1 MPDPQSDVQ
10 PGTQEVRD
18 IRGAAADTIQQY
30 YLYRPANE
38 DGQAPWPI
46 LLFLHGRGEGR
57 HNKKQVY
64 QGIGAVTNHGAP
76 PGRCLEPEWRHPFII
91 VSPQL
96 PAYVSRWH
104 EIQRRQEVES
114 ILDNVIQW
122 YQGDPNRVYA
132 TGFSIGGLGAV
143 AIAAQGGRR
152 FAALVPVDAYDP
164 TPSWTNQEVTN
175 RSSIGTPIWSHHATT
190 NRVAPEIT
198 RLLTNNPLQPT
209 LYDNY
214 HFDHVSIC
222 RAAYDNADVY
232 AWLLEYTA

>member
-1 MPDPQSDVQ
+1 MPDPQGDVQ

-18 IRGAAADTIQQY
+18 VIGAAADTIQQY

-57 HNKKQVY
+57 LDRQQAY
-64 QGIGAVTNHGAP
+64 QGIGAVRNHGSP
-76 PGRCLEPEWRHPFII
+76 PGRCLEPGWRHPFII

-104 EIQRRQEVES
+104 EIQRRQEVEA

-132 TGFSIGGLGAV
+132 TGFSIGGLGVV
-143 AIAAQGGRR
+143 AIAAQGERR
-152 FAALVPVDAYDP
+152 FSALLPVDAYDP
-164 TPSWTNQEVTN
+164 TPSWTNREVTN

-190 NRVAPEIT
+190 NGVAPEIT
-198 RLLTNNPLQPT
+198 RLLTNNPQEPA
-209 LYDNY
+209 LYDKD
-214 HFDHVSIC
+214 HFNHVRIC
-222 RAAYDNADVY
+222 RAAYDNACVY
-232 AWLLEYTA
+232 AWLLEYPA

>member
-76 PGRCLEPEWRHPFII
+76 PVWNLNGD
-91 VSPQL
+91 
-96 PAYVSRWH
+96 
-104 EIQRRQEVES
+104 
-114 ILDNVIQW
+114 ILSLSFPLSYLHTSADGMKYNGVKRS
-122 YQGDPNRVYA
+122 NR
-132 TGFSIGGLGAV
+132 FL
-143 AIAAQGGRR
+143 
-152 FAALVPVDAYDP
+152 
-164 TPSWTNQEVTN
+164 
-175 RSSIGTPIWSHHATT
+175 TT
-190 NRVAPEIT
+190 
-198 RLLTNNPLQPT
+198 
-209 LYDNY
+209 
-214 HFDHVSIC
+214 
-222 RAAYDNADVY
+222 
-232 AWLLEYTA
+232 